1 MPTTRSGRSTA
12 ARQRRRAP
20 KAADAESRAE
30 PEPARAE
37 LAPANAEADV
47 AEGAA
52 DDVQKLFINEIG
64 RHSVVHHWNHLST
77 YRLST
82 MAADCE
88 VGTWPSSSDLCCW
101 HCTEPF
107 EGQPVGIPI
116 ECRSDGVIL
125 CEGNFCSYGCAL
137 AHIFHSRASHREYNA
152 KQLLCQVARE
162 MHGMAAVMPAPP
174 ALLLSKFGGPLSIE
188 EFRGTTEHHSVV
200 PNPPFARADVVYEST
215 RTAGDGGGTGPGT
228 GAGGGEARGEA
239 TGGDWADSRL
249 RGMRI
254 PERPLSTSQ
263 FLADSGPLGP
273 ALMDDFVRERQGGAR
288 AEGFGGGLGAF
299 IRRSKT

>member
-1 MPTTRSGRSTA
+1 M
-12 ARQRRRAP
+12 
-20 KAADAESRAE
+20 KASDAE
-30 PEPARAE
+30 PEGGAGAE
-37 LAPANAEADV
+37 PEAAGTGDT
-47 AEGAA
+47 
-52 DDVQKLFINEIG
+52 DVQKLFINEIG
-64 RHSVVHHWNHLST
+64 RHSVVHHWNHMST

-88 VGTWPSSSDLCCW
+88 VGTWPSSSDMCCW
-101 HCTEPF
+101 HCTETF

-116 ECRSDGVIL
+116 ECRNDGVIL

-162 MHGMAAVMPAPP
+162 LHGITAVMPAPP
-174 ALLLSKFGGPLSIE
+174 TLLLSKFGGPLSIE
-188 EFRGTTEHHSVV
+188 EFRNTTEHHSVV

-215 RTAGDGGGTGPGT
+215 RTAGDGDGTGT
-228 GAGGGEARGEA
+228 GAGTGIASGGEALGEA
-239 TGGDWADSRL
+239 GGGDGADARL

-254 PERPLSTSQ
+254 PERPLTPSQ
-263 FLADSGPLGP
+263 FLADSEPLGP

-299 IRRSKT
+299 IRRSTT